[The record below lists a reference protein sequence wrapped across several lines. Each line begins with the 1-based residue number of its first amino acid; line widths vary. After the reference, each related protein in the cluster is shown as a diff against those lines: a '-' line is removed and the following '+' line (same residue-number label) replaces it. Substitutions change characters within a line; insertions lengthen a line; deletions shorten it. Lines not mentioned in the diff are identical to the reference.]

1 MTKGDTNMKR
11 FQVPE
16 KLPKT
21 PTTEN
26 KSIRFPISMIE
37 EVEAEIQGKN
47 SSFSAFVI
55 AATRAALDDLRE
67 QREHKA

>member
-1 MTKGDTNMKR
+1 MKR
-11 FQVPE
+11 FKVPE

-55 AATRAALDDLRE
+55 AATRAALDDLQEQQE
-67 QREHKA
+67 QREQGV